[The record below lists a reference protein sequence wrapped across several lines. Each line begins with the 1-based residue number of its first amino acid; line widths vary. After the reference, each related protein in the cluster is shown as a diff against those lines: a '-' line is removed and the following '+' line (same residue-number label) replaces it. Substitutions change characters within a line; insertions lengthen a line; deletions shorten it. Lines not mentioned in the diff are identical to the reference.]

1 MLWATTTCMLTPIVD
16 AASPRARRLAAT
28 RRSCVERTPR
38 PPNSTGTGADSQP
51 WSIRVVRWS
60 RTYAPQRSCSPTVSA
75 NVSASS
81 SPSDDE
87 EAFLLAY
94 SDLSTAFLAAA
105 EKGYIHCMTTL
116 IARGVDLNCKNSEGF
131 GPLHLVARLD
141 TQRDAGVLPPRRN
154 ADAAARASATP
165 TPFADRFTNTWSEI
179 LSNLLL
185 QAGADPNKRTTS
197 GQTPLVVAVKDR
209 APVGLVR
216 CLLDAGADPLLK
228 FDGMA
233 PVVCDKAFL
242 SPCLVL
248 GLHSQQIPFLNSQ
261 MLR

>member
-1 MLWATTTCMLTPIVD
+1 MNRLESERQQGDVYFRGVLV
-16 AASPRARRLAAT
+16 PREKVRNQLARYQALRSRLSDTEPPKPAGFCVHV
-28 RRSCVERTPR
+28 SC
-38 PPNSTGTGADSQP
+38 NG
-51 WSIRVVRWS
+51 
-60 RTYAPQRSCSPTVSA
+60 
-75 NVSASS
+75 SASS

-233 PVVCDKAFL
+233 PVVCDNAFL

-248 GLHSQQIPFLNSQ
+248 GLHSQQIPFLDS
-261 MLR
+261 